1 MKDAEE
7 NGVSMVRHW
16 YVVHTY
22 SGFEAKVKEHI
33 LKKVESLGLQEKI
46 SSVVIPTEEV
56 VELRGGKKRRSS
68 RKFFPGYILIEMDM
82 NDETWHIVNST
93 PKVTGFLGGTKHP
106 TPLKEEEMQE
116 VLHQMDT
123 GTVRTAAKS
132 SFEKGEV
139 VRIIDGPF
147 VNFSGVVDEVNPDQ
161 GRLRVMVSI
170 FGRATPVEL
179 EFLQVEREQ

>member
-1 MKDAEE
+1 ME
-7 NGVSMVRHW
+7 NQW

-22 SGFEAKVKEHI
+22 SGFEGKVKEHI

-46 SSVVIPTEEV
+46 SEVIIPTEEV
-56 VELRGGKKRRSS
+56 IELRDGKKRKTS
-68 RKFFPGYILIEMDM
+68 RKFFPGYILIKMDLT
-82 NDETWHIVNST
+82 DETWHLVNGT
-93 PKVTGFLGGTKHP
+93 PKVTGFLGGSTNP

-132 SFEKGEV
+132 SFESGEV
-139 VRIIDGPF
+139 VRIVDGPF
-147 VNFSGVVDEVNPDQ
+147 VNFSGVVEEVHPDQ

-179 EFLQVEREQ
+179 EFLQVEKEK

>member
-1 MKDAEE
+1 MA
-7 NGVSMVRHW
+7 NQW

-22 SGFEAKVKEHI
+22 SGFEGKVKEHI
-33 LKKVESLGLQEKI
+33 LKKAESLNLQEQI
-46 SSVVIPTEEV
+46 ADVVIPTEEV

-68 RKFFPGYILIEMDM
+68 RKFFPGYILINMEM
-82 NDETWHIVNST
+82 NDQTWHIVNST
-93 PKVTGFLGGTKHP
+93 PKVTGFLGGAQNP
-106 TPLKEEEMQE
+106 SPLKEEEMQE

-123 GTVRTAAKS
+123 GTIRAAAKS
-132 SFEKGEV
+132 TFDQGEI

-147 VNFSGVVDEVNPDQ
+147 VNFNGVVEEVNPDQ

-179 EFLQVEREQ
+179 EFLQVEKEK

>member
-1 MKDAEE
+1 ME
-7 NGVSMVRHW
+7 NQW

-22 SGFEAKVKEHI
+22 SGFEGKVKEHI
-33 LKKVESLGLQEKI
+33 LKKAESLGLQEHVSEVI
-46 SSVVIPTEEV
+46 IPTEEV
-56 VELRGGKKRRSS
+56 TELRDGKKRKSS
-68 RKFFPGYILIEMDM
+68 RKFFPGYILVKMTVT
-82 NDETWHIVNST
+82 DETWHLINGI

-123 GTVRTAAKS
+123 GTVRTASQS
-132 SFEKGEV
+132 SFEEGET
-139 VRIIDGPF
+139 VRIVDGPF
-147 VNFSGVVDEVNPDQ
+147 VNFNGTVEEVHPDQ

-179 EFLQVEREQ
+179 EFLQVEKEK